1 MRRIRQINYDKVTE
15 DEEQLHI
22 KYKLTID
29 GGNYNPFGFELCRS
43 SGLPIQTLKRVLKP
57 FAQVMIR
64 TNNSIMHASQWLIGF
79 DTEQKAIDAIA
90 AIRAETIIRELKNI
104 SN

>member
-1 MRRIRQINYDKVTE
+1 MRLIRRINYCKVTE

-22 KYKLTID
+22 KYKLIMD

-57 FAQVMIR
+57 FAQVMIIN
-64 TNNSIMHASQWLIGF
+64 NNSIMHANQWLIGF

-90 AIRAETIIRELKNI
+90 AIQAETIIREFKNI